1 MARDFW
7 HGKRAKTILP
17 EQSYSFFRP
26 ALLTLS
32 MELDVY
38 GCPTAVRP
46 WGIHPSSDARRY
58 ATIRYRLLL
67 ANLLGSLLV
76 LGLMQLSGFSHAI
89 ARWWSE
95 RFASETLVILSYLAA
110 VGTFYELIFLPLN
123 FYGSFLLEHR
133 FGLSRMTLKQ
143 WLIREAKQLAIGAL
157 FGALLVE
164 GLYAL
169 LRYASESWPL
179 WATIGWVTFSVVL
192 ARMFP
197 TLLLPIFYKSAPL
210 QDESLAK
217 RLLGL
222 CQRAGIQALGVFR
235 LDLGVETRKANAA
248 LAGLG
253 KTRRVLLSDTL
264 LEQFSA
270 DEIEG
275 VLAHELGH
283 QRFRHISKL
292 LLINTLGS
300 WVAFSLTALVGGLW
314 IAPLGLRDLSDIAGF
329 PTLALWFSL
338 LSLLTLPLQQAISR
352 HFEWQADRFAVAT
365 ASQPSAFASA
375 LRKLSSI
382 NLADPAPPRWVELLF
397 YDHPPITKRIAAAEK

>member
-1 MARDFW
+1 MTEAARVSAQATD
-7 HGKRAKTILP
+7 A
-17 EQSYSFFRP
+17 
-26 ALLTLS
+26 
-32 MELDVY
+32 
-38 GCPTAVRP
+38 
-46 WGIHPSSDARRY
+46 SSDSARRY
-58 ATIRYRLLL
+58 ADIRYRLLL
-67 ANLLGSLLV
+67 VKLLGSLLV
-76 LGLMQLSGFSHAI
+76 LGLFQGSGFSQAI
-89 ARWWSE
+89 ARWWTDRATIE
-95 RFASETLVILSYLAA
+95 WLVILDYWMVAGVL
-110 VGTFYELIFLPLN
+110 YEMVFLPLN
-123 FYGSFLLEHR
+123 FYSSFLLEHR

-143 WLIREAKQLAIGAL
+143 WLVREAKQLAIGVL

-197 TLLLPIFYKSAPL
+197 TLLLPIFYKIAPL

-217 RLLGL
+217 RLLSL
-222 CQRAGIQALGVFR
+222 CQRVGIQALGVFR
-235 LDLGVETRKANAA
+235 LELGVETRKANAA

-264 LEQFSA
+264 LEQFNA

-292 LLINTLGS
+292 LLISTLGS

-314 IAPLGLRDLSDIAGF
+314 ITPLGLRDISDIAGF

-352 HFEWQADRFAVAT
+352 HFEWQADRFAIST
-365 ASQPSAFASA
+365 TSQQGAFASA
-375 LRKLSSI
+375 LRKLAVL
-382 NLADPAPPRWVELLF
+382 NLADPSPPRWVEWFF
-397 YDHPPITKRIAAAEK
+397 YDHPAIMKRIAAAEKTVREQGAF